1 MNIEEVLVKHEHPI
15 TKISKRLLDDLITNR
30 ESRGGRLCIIT
41 GEQGSGKTTM
51 LRRLAEAFLEQDTI
65 VIWRGRQVEQVH
77 WIPNWK
83 ERCTFW
89 HWSRDE
95 FKAYDVRGAAK
106 LDITDELDVR
116 TYDNP
121 PDLLSSLEHGKLNV
135 VYEPSTFY
143 FTKSLRLLD
152 VIRKSAGLKIARKAM
167 NQPHEG
173 ELIWF
178 ELFYLLV
185 TRMDTYWYA
194 VLLDEA
200 DDIFPESPQDL
211 RWKLQ
216 EWAKNILRD
225 LRKTRTNLVMC
236 THALSDMDYRI
247 RSKIQFWIY
256 MRNAKIP
263 ETSVIKK
270 KELTCQLSV
279 GQYIIEN
286 GYFGVGWVA
295 PYKMPDM
302 GDLRIV
308 ITPREEEEGEEEDVN
323 DR

>member
-1 MNIEEVLVKHEHPI
+1 MDVGEVLVKHEHPI
-15 TKISKRLLDDLITNR
+15 TKLSKRLLDELITNR
-30 ESRGGRLCIIT
+30 ESRGGRLCVIT

-51 LRRLAEAFLEQDTI
+51 LRRIAEALLEQGTV
-65 VIWRGRQVEQVH
+65 VIWRGRQVEQIH
-77 WIPNWK
+77 WIPEWQN
-83 ERCTFW
+83 RCTFW
-89 HWSRDE
+89 HWNKDE
-95 FKAYDVRGAAK
+95 FKAYDVRGNAAIN
-106 LDITDELDVR
+106 ITDELDVR
-116 TYDNP
+116 TYTNP
-121 PDLLSSLEHGKLNV
+121 PDLIKHLEKEKINV

-143 FTKSLRLLD
+143 FTKSLQLLD
-152 VIRKSAGLKIARKAM
+152 VIRKSAGLKIAKKVL

-178 ELFYLLV
+178 EIFYLLV
-185 TRMDTYWYA
+185 NRMNTYWYA
-194 VLLDEA
+194 VMLDEA

-236 THALSDMDYRI
+236 THALSDMDYRV

-263 ETSVIKK
+263 DTSVIKK
-270 KELTCQLSV
+270 KELTCQLTI

-286 GYFGVGWVA
+286 GFFGVGFVA
-295 PYKMPDM
+295 PYAKPDM

-308 ITPREEEEGEEEDVN
+308 ITPGEAEDVD